1 MIDPILSLAFSV
13 HSNKGIYA
21 LLLGSGISR
30 SAGIPTGWEV
40 VLDLIHKIAS
50 TNGEDCGPD
59 PAAWYKDKFGE
70 APEYSKILDAIAK
83 SPAERSQLLKG
94 YFEPN
99 EEEREQGLKV
109 PTVAHKAIADL
120 VASGYIRVIITTNFD
135 RLLEKA
141 LEAVGIVP
149 TVISTPDAIEGAL
162 PLTHAECTVLKVHG
176 DYLDIRIKN
185 TPAELESYDEPLNR
199 LLDRVFDEF
208 GLIVCGWSA
217 EWDTAL
223 RAALERCQSHRFTTY
238 WTTRGEPKEIA
249 KRVIQLRRAE
259 VIRIRDAD
267 SFFSEL
273 EQKVSAL
280 RDLDR
285 PHPLSPK
292 VAVAT
297 LKRYLPDERYRIQ
310 LHDLIMREADKLY
323 EQLSVEH
330 FPVDVR
336 TSTHEEFE
344 LCLQRRVQ
352 RYEALTETLQ
362 ALLITGCYWGEETHE
377 ELWARCLERIANP
390 SRERTRYATVW
401 LDLTY
406 YPALLLLYAGG
417 LASITSKRY
426 NNFAALLTKAR
437 VLSEGKSLSS
447 VLFLYPNRVMNKETA
462 EKLPGMERSYT
473 PLNNRLYQ
481 VLREPLREY
490 LPQDQAYQK
499 CFDRFEYLFALVHV
513 DLREKQKQPTV
524 GPVGCF
530 AWRNI
535 MLEDHIVTEIE
546 LEIKDAG
553 NNWLPLKA
561 GLFDGSLE
569 RFQYLK
575 HEFDKFVQGLNWW

>member
-30 SAGIPTGWEV
+30 PAGIPTGWEV
-40 VLDLIHKIAS
+40 VLDLIYKIAS
-50 TNGEDCGPD
+50 MNGEICEPD
-59 PAAWYKDKFGE
+59 PVAWYKNKFGE
-70 APEYSKILDAIAK
+70 DPEYSKILDAIAK

-120 VASGYIRVIITTNFD
+120 VANGYIRVIITTNFD

-162 PLTHAECTVLKVHG
+162 PLAHTECTVIKANG
-176 DYLDIRIKN
+176 DYLDTRIKN
-185 TPAELESYDEPLNR
+185 TPAELESYDERLNR
-199 LLDRVFDEF
+199 LLDRILDEF

-238 WTTRGEPKEIA
+238 WAARGEPKEIA

-259 VIRIRDAD
+259 VIRIHDAD

-292 VAVAT
+292 VAVAS
-297 LKRYLPDERYRIQ
+297 LKKYLPDDRYRIQ
-310 LHDLIMREADKLY
+310 LNDLVMQEAEKLY
-323 EQLSVEH
+323 EELSGEH
-330 FPVDVR
+330 FSVNVR
-336 TSTHEEFE
+336 YTDEEF
-344 LCLQRRVQ
+344 RVRVQ
-352 RYEALTETLQ
+352 HYETITKTLQ
-362 ALLITGCYWGEETHE
+362 ALLITGCYWGEKIHE
-377 ELWARCLERIANP
+377 ELWARCLERIATP
-390 SRERTRYATVW
+390 TSERRGIVAW
-401 LDLTY
+401 LNLRY

-417 LASITSKRY
+417 LASVASKRY

-437 VLSEGKSLSS
+437 VLYEGKRLPSA
-447 VLFLYPNRVMNKETA
+447 LFLYPNKVMEKAIA
-462 EKLPGMERSYT
+462 ERLPGMERRYT
-473 PLNNRLYQ
+473 PLNDRLYQ

-490 LPQDQAYQK
+490 LPQDEGYQK
-499 CFDRFEYLFALVHV
+499 CFDRFEYLFALVYA
-513 DLREKQKQPTV
+513 DLREKQKRSIV

-535 MLEDHIVTEIE
+535 MVEDHIMTEIE

-553 NNWLPLKA
+553 NNWPPLKA

-575 HEFDKFVQGLNWW
+575 HEFDKFIQGLNWW

>member
-1 MIDPILSLAFSV
+1 VIDQILSLAFSV

-30 SAGIPTGWEV
+30 PAGIPTGWEV
-40 VLDLIHKIAS
+40 VLDLINRIAS
-50 TNGEDCGPD
+50 MHGENCEPD
-59 PAAWYKDKFGE
+59 PTAWYKDKFGE
-70 APEYSKILDAIAK
+70 DPEYSKILDAIAK
-83 SPAERSQLLKG
+83 SPTERSQLLKG
-94 YFEPN
+94 YFEPK

-120 VASGYIRVIITTNFD
+120 VANGYIRVIITTNFD

-162 PLTHAECTVLKVHG
+162 PLTHTECTVIKVNG

-185 TPAELESYDEPLNR
+185 TPAELESYDEPLNQ
-199 LLDRVFDEF
+199 LLDRIFDEF

-238 WTTRGEPKEIA
+238 WATRGETKEIA

-259 VIRIRDAD
+259 VIRIHDAD

-280 RDLDR
+280 HDLDR

-297 LKRYLPDERYRIQ
+297 LKKYLPDDRYRIQ
-310 LHDLIMREADKLY
+310 LNDLVMQETEKLY
-323 EQLSVEH
+323 RQLSGEH

-390 SRERTRYATVW
+390 PVESRGIEAW
-401 LDLTY
+401 LDLRY

-417 LASITSKRY
+417 LASIAAKRY
-426 NNFAALLTKAR
+426 SNFAALLTKAR
-437 VLSEGKSLSS
+437 VIYDRQSLPSA
-447 VLFLYPNRVMNKETA
+447 LFLYPDNVMNKGLA
-462 EKLPGMERSYT
+462 ERLSGMERHHT
-473 PLNNRLYQ
+473 PLSDHLQQ

-490 LPQDQAYQK
+490 LPQDEHYQK
-499 CFDRFEYLFALVHV
+499 CFDRFEYLFALVHA
-513 DLREKQKQPTV
+513 DLREKQESSIA
-524 GPVGCF
+524 GPLGCF
-530 AWRNI
+530 LWRNRRDP
-535 MLEDHIVTEIE
+535 ENHIAVEIE

-553 NNWLPLKA
+553 DNWPPLKV
-561 GLFDGSLE
+561 GLFDDSLE
-569 RFQYLK
+569 RFRYLK
-575 HEFDKFVQGLNWW
+575 REFDSIIRGVRLG

>member
-13 HSNKGIYA
+13 HSKKGIYA

-30 SAGIPTGWEV
+30 PAGIPTGWEV

-50 TNGEDCGPD
+50 MNGEDCGPD
-59 PAAWYKDKFGE
+59 PAGWYKDKFGE

-109 PTVAHKAIADL
+109 PTVAHNAIADL

-162 PLTHAECTVLKVHG
+162 PLAHTECTVIKPNG

-185 TPAELESYDEPLNR
+185 TPAELESYEEPLNR

-238 WTTRGEPKEIA
+238 WAARGEPKEIA
-249 KRVIQLRRAE
+249 KRVIRLRRAE
-259 VIRIRDAD
+259 VIRIHDAD
-267 SFFSEL
+267 SLFSEL

-297 LKRYLPDERYRIQ
+297 LKKYLPDERYRIQ
-310 LHDLIMREADKLY
+310 LHDLITREAERLY
-323 EQLSVEH
+323 EELFGER
-330 FPVDVR
+330 FPVHVVSSND
-336 TSTHEEFE
+336 EEFRIN
-344 LCLQRRVQ
+344 LQRRVQ
-352 RYEALTETLQ
+352 DYEALTETLQ
-362 ALLITGCYWGEETHE
+362 ALLITGCYWGEEVHE
-377 ELWARCLERIANP
+377 ERWTKCLERTANP
-390 SRERTRYATVW
+390 PPPIERGGGLAW
-401 LDLTY
+401 LGLRY

-417 LASITSKRY
+417 LASIAAKRY
-426 NNFAALLTKAR
+426 NNLAALLTKAR
-437 VLSEGKSLSS
+437 VRSEGRSLPIA
-447 VLFLYPNRVMNKETA
+447 LFLYPGKVLDETVA
-462 EKLPGMERSYT
+462 ARLPGVEGYR
-473 PLNNRLYQ
+473 PVALNFHLQQ
-481 VLREPLREY
+481 VLRDPLREY
-490 LPQDQAYQK
+490 LPHDENYQE

-513 DLREKQKQPTV
+513 DFLEKQRGRIW

-530 AWRNI
+530 VWRNGNI
-535 MLEDHIVTEIE
+535 MTDIE
-546 LEIKDAG
+546 LEVKDAG
-553 NNWLPLKA
+553 KNWPLLKV

-569 RFQYLK
+569 RFQHIK
-575 HEFDKFVQGLNWW
+575 KEFDNFVKVRIG